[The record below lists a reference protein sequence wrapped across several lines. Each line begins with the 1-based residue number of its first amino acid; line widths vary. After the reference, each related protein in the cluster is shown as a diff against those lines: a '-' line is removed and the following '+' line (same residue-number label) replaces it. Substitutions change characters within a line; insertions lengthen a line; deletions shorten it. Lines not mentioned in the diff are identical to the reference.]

1 MYEKRGNYATM
12 QSIGR
17 KGDRNE
23 EANKNV
29 EEAGNERYGGS
40 RGGGGWLGGRF
51 GRPSPLTDGCL
62 PARHGQETKLSKLVV
77 YFYNMTIWMMT
88 KSE

>member
-40 RGGGGWLGGRF
+40 RGGGGVVGWEVWT
-51 GRPSPLTDGCL
+51 PLSS
-62 PARHGQETKLSKLVV
+62 H
-77 YFYNMTIWMMT
+77 
-88 KSE
+88 